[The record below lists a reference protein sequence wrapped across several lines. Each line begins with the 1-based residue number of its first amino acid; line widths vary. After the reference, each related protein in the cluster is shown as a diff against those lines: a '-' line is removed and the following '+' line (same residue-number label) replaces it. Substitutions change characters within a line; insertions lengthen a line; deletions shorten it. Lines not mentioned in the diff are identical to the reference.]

1 MCSKFTCRG
10 WQYQYAEDWCLVQ
23 VPCRR
28 WATCRAPCRARIE
41 APALEPIPF
50 LHFLKGSLICC
61 CLTFNGKSLGLLR
74 DGSSPGKGECREAGR
89 VHHFGL
95 LLLIHL
101 LLIFATAF
109 NLGCDCIVTVV
120 PIGWRKKH
128 PACHNTIT
136 IELLRPGPR
145 VRESSSKFL
154 FDSRH

>member
-1 MCSKFTCRG
+1 MG
-10 WQYQYAEDWCLVQ
+10 WHYQYAGDWCLVQ
-23 VPCRR
+23 VLFRR
-28 WATCRAPCRARIE
+28 WATCKEGVGHMQGPCWARIE

-120 PIGWRKKH
+120 PIGWRQKH
-128 PACHNTIT
+128 LACHTTIT
-136 IELLRPGPR
+136 RYLY
-145 VRESSSKFL
+145 
-154 FDSRH
+154 